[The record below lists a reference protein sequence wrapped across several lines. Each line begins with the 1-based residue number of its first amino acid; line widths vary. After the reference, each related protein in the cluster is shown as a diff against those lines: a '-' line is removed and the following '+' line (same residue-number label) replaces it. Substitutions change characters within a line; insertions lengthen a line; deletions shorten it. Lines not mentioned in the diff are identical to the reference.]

1 MVTGTERAWDNDAAE
16 ALSRLVKAGFS
27 PVASLPPQLV
37 PVLQL
42 DPFGP
47 GLYRQRSSNHRC
59 PHLLLTSWAATPQQ
73 IATTLVALGAL
84 ANVRSGA
91 PEAPLARPP
100 WHLQGRITA
109 AGTASQASLAWL
121 RQLSQDDL
129 LVTTVL
135 GTESHTAEIAARAAA
150 LQAMQPDAHLF
161 PTLCQ
166 PLPDGPR
173 ESPTSYVGAALDDDA
188 QPHPDDSC
196 TWLHTSTLGSLTAG
210 IIPTAIFT
218 VIAPWILRHARCAT
232 SQPEPRPRHRAAL
245 PAAPMSTSAHPKP
258 PTPAPPQAR
267 VRVAPQA
274 DPASMTTT
282 ILQLSAQ
289 LWARRRALTALQLAQ
304 HGIAPGPRP
313 RGLARGPAPRR
324 GPDPPGHAKATLPS
338 DPSPPPA
345 PAAPG
350 PARRTQHTLPVRALA
365 PASPPH
371 APPAERVLRPGRDPD
386 PASLPRHHGLATT

>member
-1 MVTGTERAWDNDAAE
+1 MKGV
-16 ALSRLVKAGFS
+16 
-27 PVASLPPQLV
+27 
-37 PVLQL
+37 
-42 DPFGP
+42 
-47 GLYRQRSSNHRC
+47 
-59 PHLLLTSWAATPQQ
+59 
-73 IATTLVALGAL
+73 
-84 ANVRSGA
+84 
-91 PEAPLARPP
+91 
-100 WHLQGRITA
+100 
-109 AGTASQASLAWL
+109 
-121 RQLSQDDL
+121 
-129 LVTTVL
+129 
-135 GTESHTAEIAARAAA
+135 
-150 LQAMQPDAHLF
+150 
-161 PTLCQ
+161 
-166 PLPDGPR
+166 
-173 ESPTSYVGAALDDDA
+173 VGAALDDDA
-188 QPHPDDSC
+188 QPHPDDNC

-210 IIPTAIFT
+210 IIPSAIFT

-232 SQPEPRPRHRAAL
+232 SQPEPRPRHRAAQ
-245 PAAPMSTSAHPKP
+245 PAAPMSTPAHPKP

-267 VRVAPQA
+267 VRVASQA
-274 DPASMTTT
+274 DPVSMTTT

-289 LWARRRALTALQLAQ
+289 LWARRRALTALQLTQ